1 MAYHSSSSAYSS
13 SSSSGSRP
21 SYSLQELFDYRKEG
35 KLNLKD
41 LTKCLNAISKN
52 PDEAK
57 IQSKQFQW
65 LCKKIASESH
75 NLKCKIISQLYYS
88 ITKIAVYGN
97 IPSILLNA
105 LQNKTMKIMKDFDV
119 FGVVQVIYA
128 HAKLSIR
135 VKEPLRMKM
144 IQFIS

>member
-1 MAYHSSSSAYSS
+1 M
-13 SSSSGSRP
+13 
-21 SYSLQELFDYRKEG
+21 LLV
-35 KLNLKD
+35 
-41 LTKCLNAISKN
+41 
-52 PDEAK
+52 K
-57 IQSKQFQW
+57 IQTK
-65 LCKKIASESH
+65 H
-75 NLKCKIISQLYYS
+75 LKCKIISQLYYS

-144 IQFIS
+144 IQFISENSSKFNGQDVANTLYSIRKKCLDCSYFQPKEVRRCTIPKI

>member
-1 MAYHSSSSAYSS
+1 M
-13 SSSSGSRP
+13 
-21 SYSLQELFDYRKEG
+21 FI
-35 KLNLKD
+35 
-41 LTKCLNAISKN
+41 AIDRLEVLGDGEEIL
-52 PDEAK
+52 P
-57 IQSKQFQW
+57 
-65 LCKKIASESH
+65 ASELREAE

-144 IQFIS
+144 IQFISENSSKFNGQDVANT